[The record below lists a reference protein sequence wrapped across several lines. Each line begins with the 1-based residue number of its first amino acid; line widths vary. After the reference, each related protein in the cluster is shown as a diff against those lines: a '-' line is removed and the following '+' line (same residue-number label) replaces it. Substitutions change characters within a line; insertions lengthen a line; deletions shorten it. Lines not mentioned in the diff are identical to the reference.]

1 MVHAGFVSG
10 EQRTKRSFG
19 LVLLSAL
26 LFCGFFA
33 PSAKAATATT
43 TTLAVTPSNSIAAQ
57 QIATLTA
64 SVQSG
69 GQPVTVGTVN
79 FFDGKLYL
87 GSVQV
92 VRNAAHGYAV
102 GTATVKMALSVGT
115 HSIAATFLPTATLA
129 SSTSTS
135 QTVTI
140 TGTGP
145 TSVTLASAA
154 AAGNTTTLTAT
165 LSASGASKPTG
176 TMLFQNQTSN
186 TAVGTVALDPTAFT
200 TNFSP
205 ATPLSSNEPGAV
217 FPVDLNGDGFPDLLE
232 FYYPDAEQSILQPS
246 ISNGDGT
253 FKGAAQISQYGSGGG
268 SPLVI
273 ADYNGDGV
281 PDLAFSSEIGTLIFP
296 IHNFSMSVLLG
307 AGDGTFPNSETL
319 IPPDPNNATHLLGL
333 IATGDFNGDG
343 IPDLTVTDTT
353 SATSPVFYIFPGNG
367 DGTFGTPI
375 TNPGMVGVTS
385 LVVQDF
391 NGDGF
396 ADMAVTLSNQNA
408 VLVLLGKGDGTFQ
421 SAVSYPAG
429 TTPVIAATLQSRGNG
444 ITDLAILSQTD
455 NSLGVLVGN
464 GDGTFLPQVTYP
476 LSVAG
481 ETPAQLI
488 AADVTGDGLQD
499 IVVIYYPNA
508 TSNTD
513 NSTFATLAGGGDGTY
528 RPLVQYDSPV
538 LSFTESIASADFN
551 RDGIT
556 DLIVPQGNVL
566 SILLS
571 GLQATVPLTATVYGT
586 GAQQIVA
593 QYSGDSSY
601 SSSTSSAVSVT
612 GAGPAPTPTFTLAA
626 NPSSLSI
633 AAGMTGTATLS
644 VTPQNGFNSAVTFS
658 CSGLPANST
667 CSFSPASITTNGVAT
682 NTTLT
687 VATNVQSAA
696 NEFPANGLRGSFVS
710 FAMLLGFGSLVG
722 IRRSGEGAG
731 RCSSARRY
739 WQWLFFAATFALA
752 VGSPLGCSAGSGNGS
767 SGSGGS
773 GSGGSGSGGN
783 LITPAGE
790 SAVTVKAVSSG
801 SAPVTVAFNFS
812 ITVTN

>member
-1 MVHAGFVSG
+1 MVHADFFSR
-10 EQRTKRSFG
+10 EPRTKRSFD
-19 LVLLSAL
+19 LVVLLSAL

-33 PSAKAATATT
+33 PPARAATATT
-43 TTLAVTPSNSIAAQ
+43 TTLTVTPSNSIAAQ

-64 SVQSG
+64 SVQAG

-92 VRNAAHGYAV
+92 VRNASHGYAI
-102 GTATVKMALSVGT
+102 GTATMKMALSVGT

-129 SSTSTS
+129 SSTSAS

-154 AAGNTTTLTAT
+154 GSGNTTTLTAT
-165 LSASGASKPTG
+165 LSASGASNPTG
-176 TMLFQNQTSN
+176 SMLFQNQTSN

-200 TNFSP
+200 TNFFP

-253 FKGAAQISQYGSGGG
+253 FKDAAQISQYGSGAG

-281 PDLAFSSEIGTLIFP
+281 PDLAFSSEIGTIIFP
-296 IHNFSMSVLLG
+296 VHNYSMSVLLG

-319 IPPDPNNATHLLGL
+319 IPADPNNATHLLGF

-353 SATSPVFYIFPGNG
+353 SASSPIFYIFPGNG

-375 TNPGMVGVTS
+375 TSPGIVGVAS

-396 ADMAVTLSNQNA
+396 ADMAVTLSNQNT

-421 SAVSYPAG
+421 PAVSYPAG
-429 TTPVIAATLQSRGNG
+429 TTPVIATTLQSRGNG

-464 GDGTFLPQVTYP
+464 GDGTFLPQVTYS

-556 DLIVPQGNVL
+556 DLIVPNGDGL

-571 GLQATVPLTATVYGT
+571 GMQATVPLTATVYGT

-593 QYSGDSSY
+593 QYSGNSSY
-601 SSSTSSAVSVT
+601 SSSTSSAISVT

-658 CSGLPANST
+658 CSGLPANSS
-667 CSFSPASITTNGVAT
+667 CSFSPSSVTPTGAAATTM
-682 NTTLT
+682 LT
-687 VATNVQSAA
+687 IATNVQAAA
-696 NEFPANGLRGSFVS
+696 NQAPAKALRGAVIS
-710 FAMLLGFGSLVG
+710 FALLLGFVPF
-722 IRRSGEGAG
+722 AG
-731 RCSSARRY
+731 LRFARRARGLSSTGGRF
-739 WQWLFFAATFALA
+739 WMFLFFAGTVALTATLV
-752 VGSPLGCSAGSGNGS
+752 VGC
-767 SGSGGS
+767 SGGS
-773 GSGGSGSGGN
+773 GSTPTPTPPT
-783 LITPAGE
+783 TPAGTSSVTINAIQSGSSGT
-790 SAVTVKAVSSG
+790 SAKAVL
-801 SAPVTVAFNFS
+801 TVA
-812 ITVTN
+812 ITN

>member
-19 LVLLSAL
+19 LVVLLSAL

-33 PSAKAATATT
+33 PPAKAATATT

-64 SVQSG
+64 SVQAG
-69 GQPVTVGTVN
+69 GEPVTVGTVN

-92 VRNAAHGYAV
+92 VRDASHGYAV
-102 GTATVKMALSVGT
+102 GTATVKMALSIGT

-129 SSTSTS
+129 SSTSAS

-154 AAGNTTTLTAT
+154 GSGNTTALTAT

-176 TMLFQNQTSN
+176 TVLFQNQTSN

-200 TNFSP
+200 RSFSP
-205 ATPLSSNEPGAV
+205 ATPVGAAEPVGV
-217 FPVDLNGDGFPDLLE
+217 FSIDMNGDGFPDLLSIQDS
-232 FYYPDAEQSILQPS
+232 DARGTSLVPL

-253 FKGAAQISQYGSGGG
+253 FKGVGPAQSYSVPNY
-268 SPLVI
+268 PLAGFTPPVV

-281 PDLAFSSEIGTLIFP
+281 PDLAFASNLNLFANPPREPFDYEM
-296 IHNFSMSVLLG
+296 FVLLG

-319 IPPDPNNATHLLGL
+319 IP
-333 IATGDFNGDG
+333 ATGSLTLSFSATEDFNGDG
-343 IPDLTVTDTT
+343 MPDLTVTDAT
-353 SATSPVFYIFPGNG
+353 SAASPIFYIFPGNG

-375 TNPGMVGVTS
+375 TNPGIVGVTS

-396 ADMAVTLSNQNA
+396 ADIAVTVSNQNA

-421 SAVSYPAG
+421 PAVSYPVG
-429 TTPVIAATLQSRGNG
+429 TTPTIATTLQSRGNG
-444 ITDLAILSQTD
+444 IADLAILSQTD
-455 NSLGVLVGN
+455 NSLEVLIGN
-464 GDGTFLPQVTYP
+464 GDGTFLPQVIYP
-476 LSVAG
+476 LSITN
-481 ETPAQLI
+481 EIPYQLT

-499 IVVIYYPNA
+499 IVASFGPTL
-508 TSNTD
+508 TSTTA
-513 NSTFATLAGGGDGTY
+513 SYSVGVLAGVGDGTY
-528 RPLVQYDSPV
+528 RPFVPYNLPNIFSSV
-538 LSFTESIASADFN
+538 FAAADLN
-551 RDGIT
+551 RDGIS
-556 DLIVPQGNVL
+556 DLVVVDSGDYSLNTF
-566 SILLS
+566 LS

-586 GAQQIVA
+586 GTQQIVA
-593 QYSGDSSY
+593 QYPGDSSY

-612 GAGPAPTPTFTLAA
+612 GAGPAPAPTFTLAA

-667 CSFSPASITTNGVAT
+667 CSFSPSSVTPSGAAAT
-682 NTTLT
+682 TTLT
-687 VATNVQSAA
+687 IATNVQSAA
-696 NEFPANGLRGSFVS
+696 NQVPARALRSAVIS
-710 FAMLLGFGSLVG
+710 FALLLGFVPLAGIRFARRGRGLSSTGDRFWMLLLFAGTVALTTTLLVG
-722 IRRSGEGAG
+722 
-731 RCSSARRY
+731 C
-739 WQWLFFAATFALA
+739 
-752 VGSPLGCSAGSGNGS
+752 
-767 SGSGGS
+767 SGGS
-773 GSGGSGSGGN
+773 GSTQTPPTTPVGTNVVTVNAIQSGSSG
-783 LITPAGE
+783 A
-790 SAVTVKAVSSG
+790 SAKAVL
-801 SAPVTVAFNFS
+801 TVA
-812 ITVTN
+812 ITN

>member
-1 MVHAGFVSG
+1 MVHADFFSR
-10 EQRTKRSFG
+10 EPRTKRSFD
-19 LVLLSAL
+19 LVVFLSAL

-33 PSAKAATATT
+33 PPARAATATT
-43 TTLAVTPSNSIAAQ
+43 TTLTVTPSNSIAAQ

-64 SVQSG
+64 SVQAG

-92 VRNAAHGYAV
+92 VRNASHGYAI
-102 GTATVKMALSVGT
+102 GTATMKMALSVGT

-129 SSTSTS
+129 SSTSAS

-154 AAGNTTTLTAT
+154 GSGNTTTLTAT
-165 LSASGASKPTG
+165 LSASGASNPTG
-176 TMLFQNQTSN
+176 SMLFQNQTSN

-205 ATPLSSNEPGAV
+205 ATPLSSNEPGPLFTA
-217 FPVDLNGDGFPDLLE
+217 DLNGDGFPDLLSTE
-232 FYYPDAEQSILQPS
+232 APDARSVFLYPY

-253 FKGAAQISQYGSGGG
+253 FKVEPALSQYGQGGG
-268 SPLVI
+268 EPPVI

-281 PDLAFSSEIGTLIFP
+281 PDLAFSSDTANLVF
-296 IHNFSMSVLLG
+296 NFANDSLSVLLG
-307 AGDGTFPNSETL
+307 AGDGTFPNSETP
-319 IPPDPNNATHLLGL
+319 IPADPTSENHSLNFVS
-333 IATGDFNGDG
+333 TGDFNGDG

-353 SATSPVFYIFPGNG
+353 SATSPIFYIFPGKG
-367 DGTFGTPI
+367 DGTFDTPI

-421 SAVSYPAG
+421 PAVSYPAG
-429 TTPVIAATLQSRGNG
+429 TNPVIATTLQSRGNG

-464 GDGTFLPQVTYP
+464 GDGTFLPHATYS
-476 LSVAG
+476 LSVTG

-551 RDGIT
+551 RDGIS
-556 DLIVPQGNVL
+556 DLIVPDSGDYTLN
-566 SILLS
+566 ILLS
-571 GLQATVPLTATVYGT
+571 GLQATIPLTAAVYGT
-586 GAQQIVA
+586 GVQQIVA

-658 CSGLPANST
+658 CSGLPANSS
-667 CSFSPASITTNGVAT
+667 CSFSPASVTPTGAAATTM
-682 NTTLT
+682 LT
-687 VATNVQSAA
+687 IATNVQAAA
-696 NEFPANGLRGSFVS
+696 NQAPAKALRGAVIS
-710 FAMLLGFGSLVG
+710 FALLLGFVPF
-722 IRRSGEGAG
+722 AG
-731 RCSSARRY
+731 VRFARRG
-739 WQWLFFAATFALA
+739 WGLSSTGGRFWMFLFFAGTVALTATLV
-752 VGSPLGCSAGSGNGS
+752 VGC
-767 SGSGGS
+767 SGGS
-773 GSGGSGSGGN
+773 GSTPTPTPPT
-783 LITPAGE
+783 TPAGTSSVTINAIQSGSSGT
-790 SAVTVKAVSSG
+790 SAKAVL
-801 SAPVTVAFNFS
+801 TVA
-812 ITVTN
+812 ITN

>member
-1 MVHAGFVSG
+1 MVHAGFLSP
-10 EQRTKRSFG
+10 ERRTKRSFG
-19 LVLLSAL
+19 LVVLSSAL
-26 LFCGFFA
+26 LFCGFLA
-33 PSAKAATATT
+33 PSAKAATITT
-43 TTLAVTPSNSIAAQ
+43 TTLTVTPSNSVAAQ

-64 SVQSG
+64 SVQAG

-79 FFDGKLYL
+79 FFDGKLHL

-92 VRNAAHGYAV
+92 VRDASHGYAV

-129 SSTSTS
+129 SSTSAS
-135 QTVTI
+135 QTVAI

-154 AAGNTTTLTAT
+154 GSGNTTALTAT
-165 LSASGASKPTG
+165 LSASGSSKPTG
-176 TMLFQNQTSN
+176 SVLFQNQTDN
-186 TAVGTVALDPTAFT
+186 AAVGTVALDATTFT
-200 TNFSP
+200 SSFSP
-205 ATPLSSNEPGAV
+205 VTPFSSPQPESVYAS
-217 FPVDLNGDGFPDLLE
+217 DLNGDGFPDVLAIQNQDDRGASLE
-232 FYYPDAEQSILQPS
+232 SY
-246 ISNGDGT
+246 ISGGDGT
-253 FKGAAQISQYGSGGG
+253 FKGVGEVLHYPGGG
-268 SPLVI
+268 FSPPAI

-281 PDLAFSSEIGTLIFP
+281 PDLAFASNANFP
-296 IHNFSMSVLLG
+296 ADPALGDPYEYEMVLFLG
-307 AGDGTFPNSETL
+307 AGDGTFPNLETL
-319 IPPDPNNATHLLGL
+319 VPAPAYPAGL
-333 IATGDFNGDG
+333 TLSFAATGDFNGDG

-353 SATSPVFYIFPGNG
+353 SATAPIFYVFPGKG

-421 SAVSYPAG
+421 PAVSYPAG
-429 TTPVIAATLQSRGNG
+429 TAPVIATTLQSRGNG

-464 GDGTFLPQVTYP
+464 GDGTFLPQVTYS

-499 IVVIYYPNA
+499 IVALYSSTA
-508 TSNTD
+508 A
-513 NSTFATLAGGGDGTY
+513 NSPYVASFAVLAGGGDGTY
-528 RPLVQYDSPV
+528 RPLVSYG
-538 LSFTESIASADFN
+538 FTPSSLDPYSVASADFN
-551 RDGIT
+551 RDGIS
-556 DLIVPQGNVL
+556 DLVVPDSGDYTINVFL
-566 SILLS
+566 SD
-571 GLQATVPLTATVYGT
+571 LQATVPLTATVYGT

-601 SSSTSSAVSVT
+601 SSSTSSAISVT

-658 CSGLPANST
+658 CSGLPAKSS
-667 CSFSPASITTNGVAT
+667 CSFSPSSVTPSGAAAT
-682 NTTLT
+682 TTLT
-687 VATNVQSAA
+687 IATNVQAAA
-696 NEFPANGLRGSFVS
+696 NQVPAKALRGAVIS
-710 FAMLLGFGSLVG
+710 FALLLGFVPFAGS
-722 IRRSGEGAG
+722 RF
-731 RCSSARRY
+731 ARRGRGLSSTADRF
-739 WQWLFFAATFALA
+739 WMFLFFAGTVALA
-752 VGSPLGCSAGSGNGS
+752 TTLVAGC
-767 SGSGGS
+767 SGGS
-773 GSGGSGSGGN
+773 GSTQTPPT
-783 LITPAGE
+783 TPAGT
-790 SAVTVKAVSSG
+790 SSVTVNAIQSGSSGTSAKAVL
-801 SAPVTVAFNFS
+801 TVA
-812 ITVTN
+812 ITN

>member
-1 MVHAGFVSG
+1 MVHADFCSS
-10 EQRTKRSFG
+10 ERSTKRSFD
-19 LVLLSAL
+19 LVVLLSAL

-33 PSAKAATATT
+33 PPARAATATT
-43 TTLAVTPSNSIAAQ
+43 TTLTVTPSNSIAAQ

-64 SVQSG
+64 SVQAAG
-69 GQPVTVGTVN
+69 APVTVGTVN

-92 VRNAAHGYAV
+92 VRDASRGYAV

-129 SSTSTS
+129 SSTSAS

-145 TSVTLASAA
+145 TTVTLASAA
-154 AAGNTTTLTAT
+154 GSGNITTLTAT
-165 LSASGASKPTG
+165 LSASGASNPTG
-176 TMLFQNQTSN
+176 SMLFQNQTSN
-186 TAVGTVALDPTAFT
+186 AALGTVSLGAANFT
-200 TNFSP
+200 NSFSP
-205 ATPLSSNEPGAV
+205 VTPFPSAQPQSV
-217 FPVDLNGDGFPDLLE
+217 FALDLNGDGFPDLLAIQNQDDRGATLDP
-232 FYYPDAEQSILQPS
+232 Y
-246 ISNGDGT
+246 ISGGDGT
-253 FKGAAQISQYGSGGG
+253 FKNVGPVPQYPGGG
-268 SPLVI
+268 FSPPAI

-281 PDLAFSSEIGTLIFP
+281 PDLAFASNANFP
-296 IHNFSMSVLLG
+296 ADPALGDPYEYELVLFLG
-307 AGDGTFPNSETL
+307 AGDGTFPDPETL
-319 IPPDPNNATHLLGL
+319 IPAPAAALTLSFA
-333 IATGDFNGDG
+333 ATGDFNGDG

-353 SATSPVFYIFPGNG
+353 SATSPIFYIFPGKG
-367 DGTFGTPI
+367 DGTFDTPI

-421 SAVSYPAG
+421 PAVSYPAG
-429 TTPVIAATLQSRGNG
+429 TTPVIATTLQSRGNG

-481 ETPAQLI
+481 ETSAQLI

-499 IVVIYYPNA
+499 IVALYSSTA
-508 TSNTD
+508 T
-513 NSTFATLAGGGDGTY
+513 NSPYVGSFAVLAGSGDGTY
-528 RPLVQYDSPV
+528 RPLVSYG
-538 LSFTESIASADFN
+538 FTPSYLYTTSIASADFN
-551 RDGIT
+551 RDGIS
-556 DLIVPQGNVL
+556 DLVVPDAGDYTINVF
-566 SILLS
+566 LS
-571 GLQATVPLTATVYGT
+571 GLQATVPLTAAVYGT

-593 QYSGDSSY
+593 QYSGNSSY
-601 SSSTSSAVSVT
+601 SSSTSSAISVT

-658 CSGLPANST
+658 CSGLPANSS
-667 CSFSPASITTNGVAT
+667 CSFSPSSVTPSGAAATT
-682 NTTLT
+682 T
-687 VATNVQSAA
+687 VTIATNVQAAA
-696 NEFPANGLRGSFVS
+696 NQVPAKALRGAVIS
-710 FAMLLGFGSLVG
+710 FALLLGFVPF
-722 IRRSGEGAG
+722 AG
-731 RCSSARRY
+731 LRFARRARGLSSTGGRF
-739 WQWLFFAATFALA
+739 WMFLFFAGTVALTATLVA
-752 VGSPLGCSAGSGNGS
+752 GC
-767 SGSGGS
+767 SGGS
-773 GSGGSGSGGN
+773 GSTPTPTPPTTPVGTSSVTINAIQSGSSG
-783 LITPAGE
+783 T
-790 SAVTVKAVSSG
+790 SAKAVL
-801 SAPVTVAFNFS
+801 TVA
-812 ITVTN
+812 ITN

>member
-19 LVLLSAL
+19 LVVLLSAL

-33 PSAKAATATT
+33 PPAKAATATT

-64 SVQSG
+64 SVQAG
-69 GQPVTVGTVN
+69 GAPVTVGTVN

-92 VRNAAHGYAV
+92 VRNASHGYAV

-140 TGTGP
+140 TGTGT

-154 AAGNTTTLTAT
+154 GSGNTTALTAT

-176 TMLFQNQTSN
+176 TVLFQNQTSN
-186 TAVGTVALDPTAFT
+186 AAIGTVALAPTAFT
-200 TNFSP
+200 SSFSP
-205 ATPLSSNEPGAV
+205 VTPFSSPQPQSV
-217 FPVDLNGDGFPDLLE
+217 FALDLNGDGFPDVLAIQNQDDRGASLE
-232 FYYPDAEQSILQPS
+232 SY
-246 ISNGDGT
+246 ISGGDGT
-253 FKGAAQISQYGSGGG
+253 FKGAGEVLHYPGGG
-268 SPLVI
+268 FSPPAI

-281 PDLAFSSEIGTLIFP
+281 PDLAFASNANFP
-296 IHNFSMSVLLG
+296 ADPALGDPYEYEMVLFLG
-307 AGDGTFPNSETL
+307 AGDGTFPNVETL
-319 IPPDPNNATHLLGL
+319 IPAPATALTLSFA
-333 IATGDFNGDG
+333 ATGDFNGDG

-353 SATSPVFYIFPGNG
+353 SATSPIFYIFPGNG
-367 DGTFGTPI
+367 DGTFGAPI
-375 TNPGMVGVTS
+375 INPGMVGVTS

-421 SAVSYPAG
+421 PAVSYPAG
-429 TTPVIAATLQSRGNG
+429 TNPLIGTILHSRSNG
-444 ITDLAILSQTD
+444 IADLAIYSETD

-464 GDGTFLPQVTYP
+464 GDGTFLPQVSYP
-476 LSVAG
+476 LTVAG

-499 IVVIYYPNA
+499 IVALY
-508 TSNTD
+508 TSTAA
-513 NSTFATLAGGGDGTY
+513 NSPYVGSFAVLAGGGDGTY
-528 RPLVQYDSPV
+528 RPLVSYG
-538 LSFTESIASADFN
+538 FTPSSLDPFSIASADFN
-551 RDGIT
+551 RDGLS
-556 DLIVPQGNVL
+556 DLVVPDGGDFTINVF
-566 SILLS
+566 LS

-586 GAQQIVA
+586 GTQQIVA
-593 QYSGDSSY
+593 QYSGDSNY
-601 SSSTSSAVSVT
+601 GSSTSSAVPVT
-612 GAGPAPTPTFTLAA
+612 GAGPAPAPTFTLAA

-644 VTPQNGFNSAVTFS
+644 VTPQNGFNSVVTFS

-667 CSFSPASITTNGVAT
+667 CSFSPSSVTPGSVAAT
-682 NTTLT
+682 STLT
-687 VATNVQSAA
+687 IATNVQSAA
-696 NEFPANGLRGSFVS
+696 NQVPARAVRSAVIS
-710 FAMLLGFGSLVG
+710 FALLLGFVPLAGVRFARRGRGPSCTGDRFWMFLLFAGTVALTTTLLVG
-722 IRRSGEGAG
+722 
-731 RCSSARRY
+731 C
-739 WQWLFFAATFALA
+739 
-752 VGSPLGCSAGSGNGS
+752 
-767 SGSGGS
+767 SGGS
-773 GSGGSGSGGN
+773 GSTQTPPTTPIGTNVVTVNAIQSGSSG
-783 LITPAGE
+783 A
-790 SAVTVKAVSSG
+790 SAKAVL
-801 SAPVTVAFNFS
+801 TVA
-812 ITVTN
+812 ITN